1 MALNLGD
8 SQPLVLE
15 DDCQVLLHPL
25 WVEAFFRAGLEFERI
40 LLKILKSI
48 TEEHPVGCLNGFNA
62 VLRRHYLEAI
72 KVWNLL

>member
-1 MALNLGD
+1 MNMRDEKKTFAKNLGD

-25 WVEAFFRAGLEFERI
+25 WVEAFFRAGLKFERI

-48 TEEHPVGCLNGFNA
+48 TKEHPIGCLNGLNA
-62 VLRRHYLEAI
+62 VLRRH
-72 KVWNLL
+72 